1 VGAEP
6 AAATAVAAEVMQ
18 ALATTAGKA
27 DPYAHYA
34 RLRTIG
40 PAVTGPD
47 DVVLVVGHRA
57 CVSVLRD
64 HRLAK
69 SPALALAAAGYPDWE
84 SRPSLR
90 MMFGSILMLNPPA
103 HTRLRSVVSKAF
115 TARTVA
121 RLRPAVQRIVDD
133 LCDQMAGDS
142 DFVATV
148 AFPLPVT
155 VIGELLGIPAADRP
169 QFQVLV
175 RDWAMVLEL
184 LSPLAV
190 DKADVAATRISDYLE
205 DLAAERRRRPREDLV
220 SSLVVNEGDERL
232 SAHELVTMLALLL
245 AAGFETTTGL
255 LTNGLLALLEHPE
268 QASWLRAHPEAA
280 ATAVEELLRYDS
292 PVQML
297 FGRRTTEPLD
307 LPQLS
312 LAPGHRVITLLGAA
326 NRDPEVYDD
335 PDTLR
340 LDRTGPSHVSFGGG
354 IHYCVGAPLAR
365 LEAAT
370 AFPTL
375 LARFPRLELTGPPI
389 HRDGLALHGHTS
401 LPVHT

>member
-1 VGAEP
+1 
-6 AAATAVAAEVMQ
+6 
-18 ALATTAGKA
+18 
-27 DPYAHYA
+27 
-34 RLRTIG
+34 
-40 PAVTGPD
+40 
-47 DVVLVVGHRA
+47 
-57 CVSVLRD
+57 
-64 HRLAK
+64 
-69 SPALALAAAGYPDWE
+69 
-84 SRPSLR
+84 

-121 RLRPAVQRIVDD
+121 GLRPAVQRIVDD

-169 QFQVLV
+169 QFQILV

-190 DKADVAATRISDYLE
+190 DKADVAATRIYDYLE

-232 SAHELVTMLALLL
+232 SAQELVTMLALLL

-255 LTNGLLALLEHPE
+255 LTNGLLALLAHAD
-268 QASWLRAHPEAA
+268 QASWLRAHPDAV

-297 FGRRTTEPLD
+297 FGRRTTERLD

-312 LAPGHRVITLLGAA
+312 LAAGHRVITLLGAA
-326 NRDPEVYDD
+326 NRDPDVFDD
-335 PDTLR
+335 PDMLR
-340 LDRTGPSHVSFGGG
+340 LDRTGPAHVSFGGG

-370 AFPTL
+370 AFPTI
-375 LARFPRLELTGPPI
+375 LARFPRLQLTGPPI
-389 HRDGLALHGHTS
+389 HREGLALHGHTS
-401 LPVHT
+401 LPVHTSNGCPLSAPADCRIRPAAPSS